1 MEWKIFFRLTLNWFR
16 WPGVSYRTHRQWD
29 RVGQLPSHGGPSRK
43 ALEHPRMP
51 ELLRRTASVSL
62 CPVPDHRNSLNDQV
76 PSTEA
81 RPKWLRS
88 YWDRHK
94 FTLAA
99 RRSGSAL
106 LEYSIAFPH
115 ATWWLGNDPKRS
127 RWCWVITDLNP
138 AQPMVRKLPRS
149 LTACGG
155 GGMFRPMMLFSFV
168 LWAPLNSWSP

>member
-1 MEWKIFFRLTLNWFR
+1 MLNFELCRYPYYPSELENVKSEVIRLTLNWSR
-16 WPGVSYRTHRQWD
+16 RPGVSFLTQRRWD
-29 RVGQLPSHGGPSRK
+29 RLGQLPSHGEACRK

-62 CPVPDHRNSLNDQV
+62 CPVPDHRNNLNAQV

-88 YWDRHK
+88 YGGHHK

-106 LEYSIAFPH
+106 LECSIAFPH
-115 ATWWLGNDPKRS
+115 ATW
-127 RWCWVITDLNP
+127 
-138 AQPMVRKLPRS
+138 
-149 LTACGG
+149 
-155 GGMFRPMMLFSFV
+155 
-168 LWAPLNSWSP
+168 